1 MNELGVNS
9 LNIAIAVASVAVFVI
24 VLVVWFFLSRA
35 SVKANEQI
43 ALLTELLEQQ
53 KQQTELLAR
62 LTRGESPN
70 PASPPVP
77 GESTMFKDFIA
88 ER

>member
-24 VLVVWFFLSRA
+24 VLVIWFFLNRA

-53 KQQTELLAR
+53 KQQTELLAK
-62 LTRGESPN
+62 LTRGDPPN
-70 PASPPVP
+70 PASTSVP
-77 GESTMFKDFIA
+77 GEPIIFKDFIA

>member
-24 VLVVWFFLSRA
+24 VLVVWFFLNRA

-53 KQQTELLAR
+53 KQQTELLAK
-62 LTRGESPN
+62 LTRGDPPN
-70 PASPPVP
+70 PASTPVP
-77 GESTMFKDFIA
+77 GEPIMFKDFIA

>member
-1 MNELGVNS
+1 MNC
-9 LNIAIAVASVAVFVI
+9 
-24 VLVVWFFLSRA
+24 A

-53 KQQTELLAR
+53 KQQTELLAK
-62 LTRGESPN
+62 LTRRDRLN
-70 PASPPVP
+70 PASTPVT
-77 GESTMFKDFIA
+77 GEPIMFKDFIA

>member
-1 MNELGVNS
+1 MNELGDSS
-9 LNIAIAVASVAVFVI
+9 LNIAVAVVSVAVFVI
-24 VLVVWFFLSRA
+24 VLAVWFFLNRA

-53 KQQTELLAR
+53 KQQTALLAK
-62 LTRGESPN
+62 LTRGEPPN
-70 PASPPVP
+70 PAVPTVP
-77 GESTMFKDFIA
+77 GEPVMFKDFIA

>member
-1 MNELGVNS
+1 MNELGDNS
-9 LNIAIAVASVAVFVI
+9 LYIAVAVASVAVFVI
-24 VLVVWFFLSRA
+24 VLAVWFFLNRA

-43 ALLTELLEQQ
+43 ALLTKLLEQQ

-62 LTRGESPN
+62 LTRGGPPN

-77 GESTMFKDFIA
+77 GEPIMFKDFVA

>member
-1 MNELGVNS
+1 MNNLGVNI
-9 LNIAIAVASVAVFVI
+9 LNIAIAVTDIAVFIVMLVI
-24 VLVVWFFLSRA
+24 WFFLNRTST
-35 SVKANEQI
+35 KANEQI

-62 LTRGESPN
+62 LIQDKSLNRATHLI
-70 PASPPVP
+70 P
-77 GESTMFKDFIA
+77 GKSIIFKNFIA